1 MGALKDKLTTPD
13 QRQNVIDEAGRI
25 LDAEVADKGGLSGM
39 AIKAA
44 YGVVKNV
51 KPGFIPQVIDSLL
64 EEFLDSVEKVQASAG
79 EGIKASQAVRNNPGQ
94 LADNLLAVTDRRAAK
109 AERPVI
115 QSTYAKLR
123 PSAKK
128 HVESSVPRLAEL
140 LERLGE

>member
-1 MGALKDKLTTPD
+1 MGALKDKLTNPG
-13 QRQNVIDEAGRI
+13 QRQNVIDEACRI

-64 EEFLDSVEKVQASAG
+64 EEFLDSVEKVQAGAG

-128 HVESSVPRLAEL
+128 HVESSVPRLAQL

>member
-1 MGALKDKLTTPD
+1 MGALKDKLTSAD
-13 QRQNVIDEAGRI
+13 QRQNVIDEAGKI

-51 KPGFIPQVIDSLL
+51 KPGFVPQVIDSLL
-64 EEFLDSVEKVQASAG
+64 GEFLDAVEKVQASAG
-79 EGIKASQAVRNNPGQ
+79 EGVKASQAVRSNPGQ
-94 LADNLLAVTDRRAAK
+94 LADNLLSVTDRRAEK

-128 HVESSVPRLAEL
+128 HVESAVPRLAEL

>member
-1 MGALKDKLTTPD
+1 MGALKDKLSSPE
-13 QRQNVIDEAGRI
+13 QRKNVVDEAVRI

-44 YGVVKNV
+44 YGVVKNI

-64 EEFLDSVEKVQASAG
+64 DEFLDAVEKVQSTSP
-79 EGIKASQAVRNNPGQ
+79 EGTKASQAVRNNPSQ

-115 QSTYAKLR
+115 QSTYEKLR

-128 HVESSVPRLAEL
+128 HVESAVPRLAQL